1 LFTDQVLRK
10 SLVTVTED
18 LSKRT
23 RESRQELR
31 KFMRQVSRCARKSL
45 VALTEDLSKRTKVSR
60 RAHMRGEQLGVEEI
74 TSHCHCGALQENEI
88 E

>member
-1 LFTDQVLRK
+1 MDQVLRK

-31 KFMRQVSRCARKSL
+31 KFMRQVSRCKEQ
-45 VALTEDLSKRTKVSR
+45 T
-60 RAHMRGEQLGVEEI
+60 RAQEVLETGE
-74 TSHCHCGALQENEI
+74 
-88 E
+88 